1 MSFPLSVEKPVESL
15 PNDETN
21 LTNFASKTSI
31 DDENMFLFRESEFED
46 DSFDDASFVAKYRR
60 VITLE
65 SLREQLI
72 AYNANVKKDLYSIIN
87 RDYKDFITISTKV
100 GVNLLSSFGL
110 CSNTF
115 ISARRA

>member
-1 MSFPLSVEKPVESL
+1 MLLPLSMEKPVDGYDS
-15 PNDETN
+15 
-21 LTNFASKTSI
+21 TNFTFSDVKSTNSTVEE
-31 DDENMFLFRESEFED
+31 ENIFLFRENEFED

-72 AYNANVKKDLYSIIN
+72 AYNASVKKELYSIIN

-100 GVNLLSSFGL
+100 GYLCKLKDRFTTIGL
-110 CSNTF
+110 
-115 ISARRA
+115 